1 MSDVAYRKLLP
12 TKVTP
17 AQVRCALT
25 AVINRQIN
33 ARGHSIRKR
42 WLRVGF
48 AGYQPHIGETY
59 ISTGSLYLCTAVFVA
74 LGLPESDEY
83 WSSPATAWTCK
94 KVGKRVDLEV
104 DKALKK

>member
-1 MSDVAYRKLLP
+1 MLCLMWHTENCFQS
-12 TKVTP
+12 KVTP

-33 ARGHSIRKR
+33 APGTFNPEG

-83 WSSPATAWTCK
+83 WSSPAAAWTCK
-94 KVGKRVDLEV
+94 KGWEGVDLRCR
-104 DKALKK
+104 